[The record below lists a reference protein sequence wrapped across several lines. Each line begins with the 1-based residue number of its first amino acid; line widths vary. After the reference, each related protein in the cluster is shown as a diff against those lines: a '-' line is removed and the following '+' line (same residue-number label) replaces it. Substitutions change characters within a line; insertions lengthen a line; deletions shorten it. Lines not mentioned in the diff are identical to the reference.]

1 MRYAANHKDFGSFVP
16 HQASPKA
23 ETVSRRIGLAR
34 RVFDALMHSRQ
45 RDVDRQIA
53 RFVARSGRAFTDD
66 LERELTRRL
75 LTSNWS
81 VNVAPYDD
89 RRFP

>member
-1 MRYAANHKDFGSFVP
+1 MSYVAHHKDFDSFVG
-16 HQASPKA
+16 HQAIPKG
-23 ETVSRRIGLAR
+23 ETVAKKIGLVRRI
-34 RVFDALMHSRQ
+34 FDALMQSRQ

-53 RFVARSGRAFTDD
+53 RFLAGRAFTDD
-66 LERELTRRL
+66 LEREISQRL

-81 VNVAPYDD
+81 VNTGAFSY

>member
-1 MRYAANHKDFGSFVP
+1 MSYAAHHKDFGSFVGQ
-16 HQASPKA
+16 QASPKG
-23 ETVSRRIGLAR
+23 ETAAKKIGLVR
-34 RVFDALMHSRQ
+34 RTFDVLMQSRQ

-53 RFVARSGRAFTDD
+53 HFIAGRAFADD
-66 LERELTRRL
+66 VEREISQRL

-81 VNVAPYDD
+81 VNAGAFNY